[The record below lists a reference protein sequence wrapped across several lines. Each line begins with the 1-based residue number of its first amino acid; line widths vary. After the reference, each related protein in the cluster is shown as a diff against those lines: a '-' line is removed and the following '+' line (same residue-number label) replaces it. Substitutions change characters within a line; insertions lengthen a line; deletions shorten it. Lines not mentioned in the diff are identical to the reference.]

1 MKIKHVLLKCENS
14 SVLFLSSC
22 SISKRHSNYSLIAA
36 RRRHIDIHR
45 KWEHE
50 IMFVLGNSAAME
62 TGWCNCSKQYAVS
75 NARAHYCIC
84 TFYRLS
90 NKPPLS
96 SFFSFFAFLFSPK
109 LPAFGC
115 AVRRFL
121 RSRIS
126 DPDNLMNVIQT
137 FKSFFSPPFVNI
149 QLPADIYLCLSSVF
163 VTASLL
169 PGSSGFLFILCA
181 AIYFN
186 WLDKV
191 NGLTNVCIG
200 EILWARFCLWRSLEF
215 CLVLSG
221 AGASPD
227 FDLGS
232 SAAGCWRRDT
242 EDGRTLLNSGLFVS
256 RCWSHSA

>member
-1 MKIKHVLLKCENS
+1 MKIKHVLLKCNDS
-14 SVLFLSSC
+14 SVLLSSC

-75 NARAHYCIC
+75 NASVHYCIG

-90 NKPPLS
+90 NKPPVFFLRFYFSRSCQLS
-96 SFFSFFAFLFSPK
+96 SVPSDITSCVPGFLTLTIWWMSSKLLKVFFP
-109 LPAFGC
+109 
-115 AVRRFL
+115 
-121 RSRIS
+121 
-126 DPDNLMNVIQT
+126 
-137 FKSFFSPPFVNI
+137 PPFVNI

-169 PGSSGFLFILCA
+169 PGSSGFLFILCT

-200 EILWARFCLWRSLEF
+200 EILWARFCLWRSF
-215 CLVLSG
+215 
-221 AGASPD
+221 
-227 FDLGS
+227 
-232 SAAGCWRRDT
+232 
-242 EDGRTLLNSGLFVS
+242 
-256 RCWSHSA
+256 